1 MNGKSFL
8 ERMTRQI
15 PAGRVVLP
23 VVLALLLPMVAGA
36 GVWDDCLSW
45 VSAEDKNGDGKFN
58 NGELVDIRHAGVA
71 DSPTHGGY
79 LFHSDADHDTVEIET
94 KEVKFPLHN
103 NRSLN
108 CPVLYFKAPSAQSNV
123 TWSALSPQRVY
134 GNIISNACPIPSD
147 NTYSVLLRFA
157 PNLAHAH
164 NDSYEII
171 MELGWN
177 NDNPTTKGLLLA
189 LHTGQST
196 LRIGGVPGG
205 PFKDSGLW
213 LGNQKNA
220 WHEVA
225 VLVDGAHS
233 TVSVGIVTT
242 GQMAQYVNGDTTTK
256 MNKAIMNWKT
266 LDLGANASWP
276 TPNPE
281 KGLLLGGDGT
291 GAEKTMYR
299 GQIHMVALWDRVL
312 TTNEVLEAF
321 TSCPSVFQVGIP
333 NVNGTD
339 VFAGA
344 SDRAVEMTPMPHEWR
359 KFPASLTA
367 GNPVNISFA
376 CNGLHLGNGLP
387 QLLRLVP
394 RAGTAGAVSVAINGT
409 ACGTVSL
416 SSGKDAC
423 IYVPVSRLQSGTNV
437 CTITRVDGGSGALGL
452 NAVQLAGSWNVGWH
466 SSNADSMESA
476 GNTET
481 DFYIEGVRR
490 FEWFR
495 RAITPAR
502 PLNIHLGD
510 LLGRWGNNRWIYTC
524 RIAEGQGMGS
534 GENKAVVKL
543 NGTTILNSTP
553 LANGQTFT
561 FELSSTNL
569 IRGADN
575 VITWENDGGTTY
587 YAFDYHDWE
596 VQKRRSGLYIIFK

>member
-8 ERMTRQI
+8 ERRTR
-15 PAGRVVLP
+15 PNRAGRVVLP

-36 GVWDDCLSW
+36 GVWDDCLCW

-71 DSPTHGGY
+71 NSPTHGGY
-79 LFHSDADHDTVEIET
+79 LFHSDAEHDTVEIVT
-94 KEVKFPLHN
+94 REVKFPLQD
-103 NRSLN
+103 NRSIN

-123 TWSALSPQRVY
+123 TWSALSPQRIY
-134 GNIISNACPIPSD
+134 GNIISNACPVPCD

-157 PNLAHAH
+157 PNQAHAH

-177 NDNPTTKGLLLA
+177 YDNPTTKGLLLA

-196 LRIGGVPGG
+196 LRIGGVSDNS
-205 PFKDSGLW
+205 PFIDSGLW

-242 GQMAQYVNGDTTTK
+242 GQMAQQVIGTTTNK
-256 MNKAIMNWKT
+256 MNKAIMNWRT
-266 LDLGANASWP
+266 IALDNPITP
-276 TPNPE
+276 TPNPG

-291 GAEKTMYR
+291 GIEKTMFR
-299 GQIHMVALWDRVL
+299 GQIHTVAIWDRVL

-321 TSCPSVFQVGIP
+321 TSHPSVLQVGIP
-333 NVNGTD
+333 NVNGTE

-344 SDRAVEMTPMPHEWR
+344 SDRAVELTSMPHEWR
-359 KFPASLTA
+359 KFPVSLTA
-367 GNPVNISFA
+367 GNPVSISFE
-376 CNGLHLGNGLP
+376 CNALHYQNGLP

-394 RAGTAGAVSVAINGT
+394 RAGAGTVSVAINGT
-409 ACGTVSL
+409 ACGTASL
-416 SSGKDAC
+416 SGGRDAC
-423 IYVPVSRLQSGTNV
+423 VYVPASLLRRDTNV
-437 CTITRVDGGSGALGL
+437 CTITRVDGGSGTLGL

-466 SSNADSMESA
+466 SGSFDKMESA
-476 GNTET
+476 GNTEA
-481 DFYIEGVRR
+481 DFYIEGAKR

-495 RAITPAR
+495 RAVTPAY

-524 RIAEGQGMGS
+524 KIFEGRGS
-534 GENKAVVKL
+534 EGNKAVVKL

-587 YAFDYHDWE
+587 YSFNYHDWE